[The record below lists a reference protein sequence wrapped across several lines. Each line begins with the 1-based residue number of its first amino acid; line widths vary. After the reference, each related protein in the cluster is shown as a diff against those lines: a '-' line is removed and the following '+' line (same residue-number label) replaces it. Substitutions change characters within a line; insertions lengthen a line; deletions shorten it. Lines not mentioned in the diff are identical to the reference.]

1 MQLFLVRYLP
11 YTRFDH
17 PGHTDNLTEN
27 SERTCRCNLKKN
39 VQKSYYIDDIM
50 IFFFFNFI
58 VDYKQEKTLVFHAIE
73 HNQASKEW
81 NAWKDKLDKKL
92 SIAGA

>member
-1 MQLFLVRYLP
+1 
-11 YTRFDH
+11 
-17 PGHTDNLTEN
+17 
-27 SERTCRCNLKKN
+27 
-39 VQKSYYIDDIM
+39 M